1 MVTFWNE
8 WPKNIDLFHDI
19 LFFVCVCVYIYIFT
33 FMHLADAFI
42 QIYIYIYIYYL
53 YFFLC
58 GSLISL
64 LLILEEYLASL
75 IKAINAKQKYCA

>member
-19 LFFVCVCVYIYIFT
+19 QFFVCVCVYIYIYIY
-33 FMHLADAFI
+33 AFSRRF
-42 QIYIYIYIYYL
+42 YPNIYIYIYYL
-53 YFFLC
+53 YLFLC

>member
-1 MVTFWNE
+1 MSDQKILTFFMIFNF
-8 WPKNIDLFHDI
+8 L
-19 LFFVCVCVYIYIFT
+19 CVCVYIYIFT

-42 QIYIYIYIYYL
+42 QIYIYIYIYIYYL
-53 YFFLC
+53 YLFLC